1 MSMQMI
7 RFSNPMSPARPSY
20 GGRVALRFVLLP
32 VFGLHLLILTAIG
45 CGGESPTGVRET
57 EWMYVTAK
65 SGLRLRSE
73 PSTTGTKV
81 ALIPPATRVEVLE
94 RSDTMLSVDG
104 IEAPWIRVRHQAL
117 EGWVFGG
124 YLGTE
129 SQGGDAITERDRVF
143 LGVWLGSNLCEGQRS
158 RLEILD
164 DSVFEANLFGGC
176 DVTACQCGPAQGEYR
191 ITDGRICFKV
201 TSHTFEI
208 VRNDRSQ
215 SCYQIRNGSL
225 VAVGDGGFYE
235 NYGSELFTNLVRG
248 TAATADDAGPESAS
262 DNPNVDSRSE

>member
-1 MSMQMI
+1 MI
-7 RFSNPMSPARPSY
+7 CYCFPMSPA
-20 GGRVALRFVLLP
+20 GRVAFRFVLFP
-32 VFGLHLLILTAIG
+32 VLALYLLTFAVIS
-45 CGGESPTGVRET
+45 CGGENPSGVRET

-94 RSDTMLSVDG
+94 RSDTTLSVDG

-129 SQGGDAITERDRVF
+129 SQGGDAVTERDRVF

-164 DSVFEANLFGGC
+164 EGVFEANLFGGC
-176 DVTACQCGPAQGEYR
+176 DVTACQCGPAQGEYN

-208 VRNDRSQ
+208 VRNDRLQ

-225 VAVGDGGFYE
+225 VAVGDDGFYE

-248 TAATADDAGPESAS
+248 TAGAVDDVGLESVL
-262 DNPNVDSRSE
+262 DNPDVDSRSE